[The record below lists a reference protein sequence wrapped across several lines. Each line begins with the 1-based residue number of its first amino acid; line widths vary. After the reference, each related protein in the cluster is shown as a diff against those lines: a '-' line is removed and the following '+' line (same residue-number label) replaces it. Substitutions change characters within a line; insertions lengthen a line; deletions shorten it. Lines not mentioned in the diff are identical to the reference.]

1 MYDINNIIPS
11 MFEIEMVLAFSKLS
25 HQKEIQPR
33 KKKVPCSSFGTASR
47 KNDPMPPKGS
57 YLENVYSLYGEQANV
72 ASQPSTQKTKKERS
86 SGFQSYLKGK
96 ENHVKCD
103 SS

>member
-1 MYDINNIIPS
+1 

-47 KNDPMPPKGS
+47 KKTDPMPPKGS
-57 YLENVYSLYGEQANV
+57 YLEKVYSLYGEQANV
-72 ASQPSTQKTKKERS
+72 ASQPSKQ
-86 SGFQSYLKGK
+86 
-96 ENHVKCD
+96 
-103 SS
+103 

>member
-1 MYDINNIIPS
+1 

-33 KKKVPCSSFGTASR
+33 KKKVPCSS
-47 KNDPMPPKGS
+47 
-57 YLENVYSLYGEQANV
+57 
-72 ASQPSTQKTKKERS
+72 